1 MFVGIFSAFIGLGGG
16 VIYLPALMN
25 LFLIEARKAVGTS
38 SIIAAV
44 TMLTA
49 TISYLF
55 QSANSVTPTGALGF
69 IVLAAAIPLGV
80 GAIIGS
86 FIGVKL
92 TLRSSSIV
100 IKKVF
105 AGILIIAI
113 IRILFKIC

>member
-1 MFVGIFSAFIGLGGG
+1 MLVLSKTLSEKYYLPLGMFVGIFSAFIGLGGG

-69 IVLAAAIPLGV
+69 IVLAAAIPLALGNNWV
-80 GAIIGS
+80 FHRCKAYS
-86 FIGVKL
+86 
-92 TLRSSSIV
+92 TV
-100 IKKVF
+100 IF
-105 AGILIIAI
+105 NSN
-113 IRILFKIC
+113 